1 MEVKRMQRLILEKK
15 GLRKDV
21 LEKQRAPVL
30 RLRQEER
37 TKKRKIRE
45 ILNLQDRIFE
55 EAVVFLFPEQERERR
70 ETLLPPLPVSAIDR
84 RLTIDEF
91 IKKETAFRKEDVF
104 ADPEE
109 EIIYNF
115 LEVQAETLA
124 KLKSTSFE
132 RTFDWRKVLARGKSR
147 RRSMDI
153 ELKKLNKLKK
163 TAKWTML

>member
-1 MEVKRMQRLILEKK
+1 MSMEVKRMQRLILEKK

-91 IKKETAFRKEDVF
+91 IKKETAFRKEVRQGNQLIF
-104 ADPEE
+104 RR
-109 EIIYNF
+109 YLLRKQLMQN
-115 LEVQAETLA
+115 
-124 KLKSTSFE
+124 ST
-132 RTFDWRKVLARGKSR
+132 T
-147 RRSMDI
+147 
-153 ELKKLNKLKK
+153 
-163 TAKWTML
+163 